1 MLNTTKKDFVRLLN
15 TAVNT
20 AITPELKKVA
30 YLGMAEAAI
39 RGVELDQNFL
49 IDRNFVTSLVD
60 EIGEIVILDKALFTN
75 ILVNLAK
82 AKLSFRDRT
91 PDVNAAANYF
101 DFIGLSLYL
110 SEEDLANLNK
120 NFNLFKNAY
129 NALSVLTQAEEPVQS
144 ELVKL
149 NPLSL

>member
-91 PDVNAAANYF
+91 PDVNAASNYF

-110 SEEDLANLNK
+110 SPEDLANLNK